1 MPVGSEA
8 CLLCCSIDGGG
19 KGCTLGHPVHD
30 VSCPAPT
37 TFLHQGNT
45 GTVSQTAC
53 HRVGGNAVLLGD
65 WNMYGGGATSDGFQC
80 WARGFH
86 WTWPASRPSRR
97 CLDGRAICFGA
108 MPSKSIHAVRE
119 FLETHSAPWHEYA
132 FSHMDTRRDCR
143 CSAIC
148 M

>member
-8 CLLCCSIDGGG
+8 CLLCCSIDGGVRG
-19 KGCTLGHPVHD
+19 AHWGTQY
-30 VSCPAPT
+30 T
-37 TFLHQGNT
+37 TSAAQPPRLSSTRETPGLSHRRLATESVVMLFCWGI
-45 GTVSQTAC
+45 GTCMEAGPLATAF
-53 HRVGGNAVLLGD
+53 NAG
-65 WNMYGGGATSDGFQC
+65 
-80 WARGFH
+80 RGFH

-97 CLDGRAICFGA
+97 CPDGRAICFGA